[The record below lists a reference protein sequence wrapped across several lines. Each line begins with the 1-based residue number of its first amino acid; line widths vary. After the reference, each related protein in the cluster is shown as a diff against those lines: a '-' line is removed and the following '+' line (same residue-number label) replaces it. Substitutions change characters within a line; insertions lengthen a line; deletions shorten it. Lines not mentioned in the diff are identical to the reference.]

1 MICIFG
7 ENPEKA
13 WKKAFLELYRNGK
26 EVKFNG
32 FYKNESAAIEIADIT
47 GSYYCTYFPLEKSA
61 LDDIRT
67 YIISGANEHKIEHEW
82 TILYRQRLFAEGNH
96 IEQIINTLKEWPDC
110 PRAQICL
117 WKNGTDLRRSEK
129 APCLQLLWFKNIGGN
144 LDLHVHMRTTDCY
157 GKLLLNFN
165 EFIAIQIYVANRL
178 SLGLGLYRHF
188 IDSLHFHEYDA
199 EKVDETM
206 NKLLSETRK

>member
-1 MICIFG
+1 MICVFG

-13 WKKAFLELYRNGK
+13 WKKAFIELYKKGK

-32 FYKNESAAIEIADIT
+32 FYKNESAVIEIVDIT
-47 GSYYCTYFPLEKSA
+47 GNSYSKYYPLKESA
-61 LDDIRT
+61 LNDVKT
-67 YIISGANEHKIEHEW
+67 YLLTGANEHKIEHEW
-82 TILYRQRLFAEGNH
+82 TILYRQRLFVEDNH
-96 IEQIINTLKEWPDC
+96 LDQIVNTLKEWPDC
-110 PRAQICL
+110 PRAQVCL

-165 EFIAIQIYVANRL
+165 EFIALQIDVAKRL
-178 SLGLGLYRHF
+178 SLGLGYYRQF
-188 IDSLHFHEYDA
+188 IDSLHFHEHDT
-199 EKVDETM
+199 KLVDETM
-206 NKLLSETRK
+206 KKLINEA